1 MKPKIEL
8 SDFTGLLGKFINIL
22 RLGELN
28 IFPEEKEPEVPP
40 PIEDNLDD
48 NKTHNEEQHLNNTD
62 IITPV
67 VVKETKLVTQTP
79 EIDGGSQLAT
89 GTGIGVGAFLLI
101 FCCFGGII
109 YYFRRTEKVQEDIRR
124 FSQNIKVRFSQVQ
137 RRMTA
142 TKAKPDPREGQQMLG
157 VQHHQLQN
165 DSLASESNRGSVF
178 KYDFENDVHQNYGS
192 RGRAVTLKQKVGQ

>member
-1 MKPKIEL
+1 VSNNDGSIETGHGSIKVKTYMKPKIEL

-67 VVKETKLVTQTP
+67 VVKETKLVT
-79 EIDGGSQLAT
+79 
-89 GTGIGVGAFLLI
+89 
-101 FCCFGGII
+101 
-109 YYFRRTEKVQEDIRR
+109 
-124 FSQNIKVRFSQVQ
+124 
-137 RRMTA
+137 
-142 TKAKPDPREGQQMLG
+142 
-157 VQHHQLQN
+157 
-165 DSLASESNRGSVF
+165 
-178 KYDFENDVHQNYGS
+178 
-192 RGRAVTLKQKVGQ
+192 